1 MRVCARTNKYVHFIT
16 YSTLPIHFSGHST
29 HVVIYILASN
39 TLTNLNHQTPEEAL
53 NTFMTILRTNPA
65 SPRARY
71 GKAQALDQVAEK
83 KHSNS
88 LLQEAIDAYEHVL
101 ALGAS
106 VPDKLFVQAAER
118 CINRM
123 RFKGE
128 NEITLLTNINCK
140 SVPDR
145 YSQMVGTWLE
155 IT

>member
-1 MRVCARTNKYVHFIT
+1 MFFASYV
-16 YSTLPIHFSGHST
+16 
-29 HVVIYILASN
+29 LASN
-39 TLTNLNHQTPEEAL
+39 TLTNLNGQNPEEAL
-53 NTFMTILRTNPA
+53 RAFVAILRTNPT

-71 GKAQALDQVAEK
+71 GKSQALDRLAEK

-128 NEITLLTNINCK
+128 NDKTLLT
-140 SVPDR
+140 
-145 YSQMVGTWLE
+145 Y
-155 IT
+155 